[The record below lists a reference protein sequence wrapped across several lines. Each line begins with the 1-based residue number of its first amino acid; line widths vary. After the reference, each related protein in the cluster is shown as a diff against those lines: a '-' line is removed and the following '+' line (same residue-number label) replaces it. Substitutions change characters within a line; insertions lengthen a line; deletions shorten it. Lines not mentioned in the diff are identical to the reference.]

1 MDPNTNPDRDDSLQ
15 GRMIRTARLDP
26 TAYDEVKTDPRA
38 LPQATAVVLLASVAT
53 GIGFGQ
59 GNLQLI
65 GLGMLFALLGWYFT
79 AYLSW
84 IIGTRVFPE
93 PDRPVSASPVE
104 LLRTIGFANSP
115 GLVRLLAV
123 IPEIRLFVI
132 VATTLWMLVATVI
145 AIRQGLGFES
155 TARATGVYFAIQLLL
170 APLVLLF
177 GNPETGVSPD

>member
-1 MDPNTNPDRDDSLQ
+1 MEPQAEPDRDDSLQ

-26 TAYDEVKTDPRA
+26 AAYDEVKADPRA

-59 GNLQLI
+59 GDLQLI
-65 GLGMLFALLGWYFT
+65 GLGMLFSLMGWYLT

-84 IIGTRVFPE
+84 IIGTRLFPE
-93 PDRPVSASPVE
+93 PEGPVASSPAA

-123 IPEIRLFVI
+123 IPEIRLMVI
-132 VATTLWMLVATVI
+132 GVTTLWMLAATVV
-145 AIRQGLGFES
+145 AIRQGLGFQS
-155 TARATGVYFAIQLLL
+155 TVRAAGVYLAIQLLL
-170 APLVLLF
+170 LPLVLLF
-177 GNPETGVSPD
+177 ASAETGGSPH

>member
-1 MDPNTNPDRDDSLQ
+1 MDPHRDDSLQ

-26 TAYDEVKTDPRA
+26 AAYDEVKVDPRA
-38 LPQATAVVLLASVAT
+38 LPQATAVVLLVSVAT

-59 GNLQLI
+59 GDLQLI
-65 GLGMLFALLGWYFT
+65 GLGMLFALMGWYLT

-84 IIGTRVFPE
+84 FIGARLLPE
-93 PDRPVSASPVE
+93 PDRPTASSPAA

-132 VATTLWMLVATVI
+132 AFTTLWMLAATIV
-145 AIRQGLGFES
+145 AIRQGLGFRS
-155 TARATGVYFAIQLLL
+155 TARAACVYIVIQLLL

-177 GNPETGVSPD
+177 AGAETAGGPG

>member
-1 MDPNTNPDRDDSLQ
+1 MNPDHEDSLQ

-26 TAYDEVKTDPRA
+26 AAYDEVKVDPRA
-38 LPQATAVVLLASVAT
+38 LPQAFAVVLLASVAT

-59 GNLQLI
+59 GDLQLI
-65 GLGMLFALLGWYFT
+65 GLGMLFALMGWYFT

-84 IIGTRVFPE
+84 IIGTRLLSEPE
-93 PDRPVSASPVE
+93 RPASSSPVE

-115 GLVRLLAV
+115 GMVRLLAV

-132 VATTLWMLVATVI
+132 VATTLWMLAATVV
-145 AIRQGLGFES
+145 AIRQGLGFQS
-155 TARATGVYFAIQLLL
+155 TARAAGVYFAIQLLL

-177 GNPETGVSPD
+177 ASPETGGPPD

>member
-1 MDPNTNPDRDDSLQ
+1 MEPHTNPDRDDSLQ

-26 TAYDEVKTDPRA
+26 AAYDEVKNDPRA
-38 LPQATAVVLLASVAT
+38 LPQATAAVLLAAVAT

-59 GNLQLI
+59 GDLQMI
-65 GLGMLFALLGWYFT
+65 GLGMLFALVGWYFT

-84 IIGTRVFPE
+84 IIGTRLFAE
-93 PDRPVSASPVE
+93 RDRPVTSSPVE

-115 GLVRLLAV
+115 GLLRLLAV

-132 VATTLWMLVATVI
+132 VVTTLWILVATVV

-177 GNPETGVSPD
+177 ANTETEGPPH

>member
-1 MDPNTNPDRDDSLQ
+1 MEPHTNPESDDSLQ
-15 GRMIRTARLDP
+15 GRMVRAARLD
-26 TAYDEVKTDPRA
+26 AMVYDEVKSDPRA

-59 GNLQLI
+59 GDLQMI
-65 GLGMLFALLGWYFT
+65 GLGMLFALVGWYFT

-84 IIGTRVFPE
+84 IIGTRLFPE
-93 PDRPVSASPVE
+93 PDRPVSSSPLE

-115 GLVRLLAV
+115 GMVRLLAV
-123 IPEIRLFVI
+123 IPEIRLFII
-132 VATTLWMLVATVI
+132 VVTTLWMLAATVV

-155 TARATGVYFAIQLLL
+155 TARATGVYLAIQLLL

-177 GNPETGVSPD
+177 ANTETGGPPD